1 VVPHDGA
8 NPMDVEMPQ
17 EVEEGDEELVDDE
30 IITEGPD
37 IVPFATEDLAVYP
50 ATADST
56 EKATAT
62 CIRLRMSQD
71 AIEQM
76 VDEGVFVGVD
86 AEELIETL
94 AKPDKGKEKRS
105 PPKERTNDAGIRT
118 EGAYK
123 YALIY
128 EMHCNLPLD
137 GKGKK
142 QPAYVYFAGPTEI
155 IGIIRNPAW
164 SGRRPII
171 SAPIE
176 KITGSFFGISK
187 VDPVKYMQWNL
198 IDFFNM
204 GQDSAQY
211 GLLPVILTDPL
222 QNPNWAAMVM
232 GMAAIWPV
240 DPMKTKALEFPQ
252 LWKDSAAMCQM
263 LQGLIRESMDV
274 NDSMMGKAPAGRK
287 NASQMA
293 AMSADQQIS
302 ITDHA
307 EQYEETMLN
316 PLLERIFE
324 LDQQFRTESL
334 TVITKGEIGV
344 RARLTQIEPKNFGER
359 FNFWWSGT

>member
-1 VVPHDGA
+1 
-8 NPMDVEMPQ
+8 
-17 EVEEGDEELVDDE
+17 
-30 IITEGPD
+30 
-37 IVPFATEDLAVYP
+37 
-50 ATADST
+50 
-56 EKATAT
+56 
-62 CIRLRMSQD
+62 
-71 AIEQM
+71 
-76 VDEGVFVGVD
+76 
-86 AEELIETL
+86 
-94 AKPDKGKEKRS
+94 
-105 PPKERTNDAGIRT
+105 
-118 EGAYK
+118 
-123 YALIY
+123 
-128 EMHCNLPLD
+128 
-137 GKGKK
+137 
-142 QPAYVYFAGPTEI
+142 
-155 IGIIRNPAW
+155 
-164 SGRRPII
+164 
-171 SAPIE
+171 
-176 KITGSFFGISK
+176 
-187 VDPVKYMQWNL
+187 MQWNL

-204 GQDSAQY
+204 GKDSAQY

-324 LDQQFRTESL
+324 WDQQFRTESL

-344 RARLTQIEPKNFGER
+344 RARMTQIEPQQFGER
-359 FNFWWSGT
+359 YHFWWSGTSFVTGMQRMQQQIAWMNVLRGIPPQQLNGRKLDITPILESGTEQIFGPEIAPHILIDTRDQMTIDPEQENILLHNGFTVQTHEADDDPKHIESHQKYMMYTGSQDVNSRAHLDAHLKQMMAKRQQQAAQQMQSKGGPGAPGGAGPGMAGTPRPGAQPGQPRPQQPPGAVHPDQMQDPAAMPRG